1 MSMVDF
7 IKTDQRDNIRPN
19 PFWARSIRMNW
30 DGVPGFNNVMDDNEA
45 VFMSFPLG
53 GKGAFPIVVHGVVIE
68 IIEAFDGTPALL
80 IGDGTIPTFLS
91 SHGDTVTPVT
101 DDSVAAEAVVISATP
116 GIKQTIV
123 LAADLVLIPADVNT
137 PVLYITLTAAGAV
150 TQGAIRV
157 TPLVSEAS

>member
-19 PFWARSIRMNW
+19 PFWARSRRMDW
-30 DGVPGFNNVMDDNEA
+30 DGVAGFNNVMDDNES

-68 IIEAFDGTPALL
+68 ILVAFDGTPALL
-80 IGDGTIPTFLS
+80 IGNGTIPTFLS

-101 DDSVAAEAVVISATP
+101 DDSVAAEAVVLSATP

-123 LAADLVLIPADVNT
+123 LAADLVLIPADVAT
-137 PVLYITLTAAGAV
+137 PVLYITLTASTAV